1 MKKFC
6 ALFFL
11 FLFFSAIFADDDD
24 EKQKLAVMEFEDLS
38 GKLPA
43 EMLSGATEYMRSAF
57 VSANKF
63 IVIAKERQEKAMIKE
78 MKKESYNSCNDKNC
92 QIPLGQALSADTILR
107 TTINFFGGVYTI
119 TSELIDLAKE
129 ATISGAKQNF
139 DGSESALVE
148 ALDRIVV
155 QIAGTSV
162 SYNVSAMKT
171 QEIQGVKLGG
181 VELSTMPKI
190 EMKEA
195 DFGEVK
201 SQSVTV
207 EELSANIGISLDAD
221 PDVLVLYDKCVK
233 ADRDGEKNP
242 QVAIDLWKS
251 LAQFKEKNPFLQQA
265 QQRISDWGKYHYSKQ
280 LAELFEKAKA
290 TDKVGQIFPEQAI
303 EAWRNMVNK
312 KGIDQNIT
320 IDNPYAQTAMERY
333 TFWAE
338 YQLQVE
344 KYRGQL
350 QKFEEQRKEDV
361 AKLKKILPLEV
372 ITEAQKRTI
381 LVQYMEIY
389 SPFYGIED
397 VNNIISSLSGETS
410 KQVYGLLYND
420 YLKKEMTEKCAGGN
434 GSACYISA
442 SLTEVEDQNKAN
454 RFFEQSCEKGII
466 NACVKT
472 AKVYYENSR
481 FKDAAKLLYESCGME
496 SPEGCHL
503 AGYVT
508 ERGEGTDEDLI
519 FAGLIYE
526 KACRLGY
533 DTSCK
538 MAKKFAGLTP
548 EKVAMMKLE
557 RLEEEERQRKKM
569 EAEKAKEEKKRA
581 EIARRKAEEEAHD
594 RLIEDLN
601 AAGRK
606 KRLAAATGMFVP
618 GLVLV
623 GLGGFFFY
631 EMKDS
636 RKQHDK
642 YYEYYLN
649 SYYDDD
655 IEKYR
660 SKTKKAREQ
669 AQLFKILGTVGVG
682 LGGVMFVTG
691 IVLYSVDFKGEKE
704 VKRKYNLSL
713 GASPADGTMR
723 LTLNW

>member
-6 ALFFL
+6 TL
-11 FLFFSAIFADDDD
+11 FLLLLFSTLIFADDDD
-24 EKQKLAVMEFEDLS
+24 KQKLAVMEFEDLS
-38 GKLPA
+38 GKLPP
-43 EMLSGATEYMRSAF
+43 EMLSGATEYLRSAF

-139 DGSESALVE
+139 DGSEGTLVE

-162 SYNVSAMKT
+162 SYNVAAMKT

-195 DFGEVK
+195 DFNEVK
-201 SQSVTV
+201 SQSVTI
-207 EELSANIGISLDAD
+207 EELSTNIGISLDAD

-242 QVAIDLWKS
+242 QAAIDLWRE
-251 LAQFKEKNPFLQQA
+251 LAAYKDKNPFLQQA
-265 QQRISDWGKYHYSKQ
+265 VQRINDWGKFYYSKQ
-280 LAELFEKAKA
+280 LSDLFEKAKA
-290 TDKVGQIFPEQAI
+290 TDKVGQIFPDQAI

-312 KGIDQNIT
+312 KGIDQSVS

-344 KYRGQL
+344 KYRTQL
-350 QKFEEQRKEDV
+350 QKFEEQRKEDI

-372 ITEAQKRTI
+372 ITDAQKRTI

-397 VNNIISSLSGETS
+397 VNNIIYSLNSETS
-410 KQVYGLLYND
+410 KHVYGLLYND
-420 YLKKEMTEKCAGGN
+420 YLKNEMSEKCANGN
-434 GSACYISA
+434 GAACYISA
-442 SLTEVEDQNKAN
+442 SLTEVADQNKAN

-472 AKVYYENSR
+472 AKVYYENAR

-503 AGYVT
+503 AAYVT
-508 ERGEGTDEDLI
+508 ERGEGIDEDLI

-548 EKVAMMKLE
+548 EKVALMKLE
-557 RLEEEERQRKKM
+557 RQEEEERQRKKI
-569 EAEKAKEEKKRA
+569 EAERAREEKKRA
-581 EIARRKAEEEAHD
+581 EIAKRKAEEEAHK
-594 RLIEDLN
+594 RLMDELN

-606 KRLAAATGMFVP
+606 TRLGAATGLFIP
-618 GLVLV
+618 GIALM
-623 GLGGFFFY
+623 GAGAFFIY

-636 RKQHDK
+636 QKWHDK
-642 YYEYYLN
+642 YYQYYLA
-649 SYYDDD
+649 SIYDDD
-655 IEKYR
+655 VEHYR
-660 SKTKKAREQ
+660 KKAKKASDEVM
-669 AQLFKILGTVGVG
+669 LFKILGGIGVG
-682 LGGVMFVTG
+682 LGGAMFISG
-691 IVLYSVDFKGEKE
+691 IVLYSVDFKAEKE
-704 VKRKYNLSL
+704 VKRKYNLSF

-723 LTLNW
+723 FTLNW